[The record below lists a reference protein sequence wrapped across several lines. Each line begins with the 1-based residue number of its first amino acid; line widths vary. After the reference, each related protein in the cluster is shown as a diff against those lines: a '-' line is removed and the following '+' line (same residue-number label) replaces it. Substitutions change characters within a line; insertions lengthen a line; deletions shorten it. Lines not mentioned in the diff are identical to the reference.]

1 MLKATISKHFLILSS
16 CFLTLLSCQPKSEKE
31 SIAHGEEV
39 YITHCISCH
48 QVDGKGVEGI
58 YPSLV
63 KPDDITMDQ
72 TRRAITLIKQGSAF
86 EAGMKP
92 VALTNKE
99 IRDVVNYIQNTWENE
114 AAFLTKAELEQIQ
127 NQ

>member
-1 MLKATISKHFLILSS
+1 
-16 CFLTLLSCQPKSEKE
+16 
-31 SIAHGEEV
+31 
-39 YITHCISCH
+39 
-48 QVDGKGVEGI
+48 
-58 YPSLV
+58 
-63 KPDDITMDQ
+63 MDQ
-72 TRRAITLIKQGSAF
+72 TLRAITLIKQGSAF

-114 AAFLTKAELEQIQ
+114 ADFLTKAELEQIQ